1 MCIQKVSLFALL
13 AGQNW
18 FVRDEWLKNDISGFN
33 SKCFGLQVSRRGSI
47 LSYINSIQIFWRI
60 ISFLLIIK

>member
-13 AGQNW
+13 AGQSRL
-18 FVRDEWLKNDISGFN
+18 VGDKWLQNDISGFN
-33 SKCFGLQVSRRGSI
+33 SKYFGLQVGRRGSI

-60 ISFLLIIK
+60 VYFQLIIK